1 MTDTY
6 LGMQFLLVH
15 ITVHS
20 FTVLRY
26 VAENLQIKG
35 KTREQNE
42 RNCL

>member
-26 VAENLQIKG
+26 IAETFLEIKP
-35 KTREQNE
+35 TN
-42 RNCL
+42 